1 MNLIVF
7 SGPPSSGKTSI
18 ILKTIESM
26 KTRDLKVGVVKF
38 DCLYTDDDELYKK
51 AGIPVKK
58 GLSGA
63 LCPDHFFVS
72 NIEEVVQWGNKLGL
86 DMLITESAGL
96 CNRCSPY
103 IKEIKGVCVIDNL
116 SGINTPKKI
125 GPMLKSADIVVITK
139 GDIVSQAEREVFAMK
154 VNSVNPRATTIHING
169 LTGQGAYELSTL
181 LYDENQ
187 VVDSV
192 QGKELRFPMP
202 SALCSYCL
210 GETKIGE
217 SYQMGNVRKMEL
229 GDDDE

>member
-1 MNLIVF
+1 MNLIVV

-18 ILKTIESM
+18 ILKTIDSL
-26 KTRDLKVGVVKF
+26 KQRDIKVGVVKF

-72 NIEEVVQWGNKLGL
+72 NIEEVVQWGNSIGL

-103 IKEIKGVCVIDNL
+103 IKEITGVCVIDNL

-154 VNSVNPRATTIHING
+154 VNSVNPKATTMHING

-181 LYDENQ
+181 LYDEEQ

-192 QGKELRFPMP
+192 QGMELRFPMP
-202 SALCSYCL
+202 AALCSYCL

-217 SYQMGNVRKMEL
+217 AYQMGNVRKMEL